1 MGHNANNSEG
11 KENCYQGHILL
22 STPDKCSTGPG
33 TWPPGFISGG
43 GQGGDFDGDG
53 DEDVIVIAGIGDRP
67 FLALG
72 SDEDKS
78 CWSTIHLFME
88 RWYWGDYHEDFQNT
102 SGNEPLSILHQ
113 IKF

>member
-1 MGHNANNSEG
+1 MLA
-11 KENCYQGHILL
+11 HIAIQ
-22 STPDKCSTGPG
+22 
-33 TWPPGFISGG
+33 PPISVQLTQLGLWIYKWG

-78 CWSTIHLFME
+78 YWSTIHLYGTMVL
-88 RWYWGDYHEDFQNT
+88 GDYLRIFKIRWE
-102 SGNEPLSILHQ
+102 
-113 IKF
+113 